1 MIERSP
7 SSLSPPFHPL
17 PLAPS
22 PLSSLA
28 SSVLL
33 KEVGAYYR
41 CLTPLS
47 HFPSPSSSLSVVL
60 SLTHLIPPSPD
71 LEAPFVL
78 LICFSPVSSACH
90 SGQPCLPDAGAL
102 GSHRR
107 GCHDN
112 GGHAEC
118 GRAGCRADVKWHSP
132 DGLHFSLFSLLHI
145 LSPIS

>member
-1 MIERSP
+1 MYVSGFGFQGDDASASALEARQQARALPPSSFFFQFFFCSP
-7 SSLSPPFHPL
+7 SLIFP
-17 PLAPS
+17 
-22 PLSSLA
+22 
-28 SSVLL
+28 VLL
-33 KEVGAYYR
+33 R
-41 CLTPLS
+41 LP
-47 HFPSPSSSLSVVL
+47 PS

-118 GRAGCRADVKWHSP
+118 GRAGCRADMKWHSP

-145 LSPIS
+145 LIPIS